1 MPKLYH
7 YTLDPY
13 SRRLRLSL
21 AEYETL
27 QDLYSRLR
35 RLDVPANNS
44 TPIRTGIRM
53 LADLDDATLARAI
66 RATPSIPR
74 GPRPSREGRS
84 TEK

>member
-1 MPKLYH
+1 MNH
-7 YTLDPY
+7 RAVTV
-13 SRRLRLSL
+13 SLSL
-21 AEYETL
+21 AEYEML

-44 TPIRTGIRM
+44 TPVRTGIRM
-53 LADLDDATLARAI
+53 LAGMDDATLASVVRE
-66 RATPSIPR
+66 TPPIPR